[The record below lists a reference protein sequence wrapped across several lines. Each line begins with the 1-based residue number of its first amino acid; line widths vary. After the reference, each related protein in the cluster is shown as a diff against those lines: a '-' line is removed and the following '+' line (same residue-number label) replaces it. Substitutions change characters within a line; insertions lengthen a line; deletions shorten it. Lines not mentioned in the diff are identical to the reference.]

1 MATTSIKLPADLKK
15 RVAAAAHGRGITAH
29 AFMVSAIEESARAA
43 ELRASF
49 VADAQKAR
57 KATLKSGKAFEVGQV
72 HDYLQRRIK
81 GQRAARPKAVSWRG

>member
-15 RVAAAAHGRGITAH
+15 RVAAAAQGRGMTAH

-49 VADAQKAR
+49 VADAQRAR
-57 KATLKSGKAFEVGQV
+57 RATLKSGKGFEADQV
-72 HDYLQRRIK
+72 HEYLRSRIK
-81 GQRAARPKAVSWRG
+81 RQRPARPKAVSWRG